1 MERARRV
8 KSESVEPVLAS
19 NDFNYEEDLKIDP
32 NYLDVEFL
40 THSEVFMRYAKLSSV
55 AKRDA
60 SFAEEK
66 LKTIRSQIIKRC
78 KESGDKHTETTLEA
92 TYRLDPEYIEA
103 KDELINANYT
113 ADLMSNAVF
122 AFQSRKTALENL
134 VRLYATSYNS
144 GPEEPRDLPEAAKR
158 LQEMKEVKTEKTIRE
173 RMRR

>member
-1 MERARRV
+1 MERTRRV
-8 KSESVEPVLAS
+8 KSEPTEPILAS

-32 NYLDVEFL
+32 GYLDVEFL
-40 THSEVFMRYAKLSSV
+40 NHSELFMKYAKQASV

-92 TYRLDPEYIEA
+92 AYRLDPEYIEA
-103 KDELINANYT
+103 KDELIKANYA
-113 ADLMSNAVF
+113 ADLMGNAVF
-122 AFQSRKTALENL
+122 AIQSRKTALENL

-144 GPEEPRDLPEAAKR
+144 GPEEPRDLPQAAKK
-158 LQEMKEVKTEKTIRE
+158 LQEMKEVKTERIIRE
-173 RMRR
+173 RMKG